1 MSTQQDTRAEQYS
14 LTDRQHE
21 VRDLC
26 AELARGFVADGA
38 ARRDLDAAYPDDMF
52 ALLREHNLLALPFP
66 PELGGQDEGI
76 LTCCLAIEEL
86 TKACYNTSYLLMMT
100 WQPFFAM
107 AFAGSEEQRE
117 RYLPGLARGELRFST
132 SATEPQAGSDMSG
145 LKMPAERVEGGCRL
159 TGEKMWAG
167 NANVADYIIVWARTG
182 DHPTRGLSAFIVP
195 ADAEGLT
202 LGDPIDKIGGRAIP
216 SGHLYF
222 DGVFVPDSDRLG
234 ADGDGFR
241 LAATTFTKL
250 RPLVGGRALGLAE
263 GALEHAVDYAKRREA
278 FGQPIAD
285 FQGLRWML
293 ADMKIQIEAARNLV
307 YKSAAVLDAG
317 TPTKNA
323 AALVGAAKTFATD
336 MAMSVTVDALQVHG
350 ATGVRRGEGFPMERY
365 MREAKQLQI
374 LEGPN
379 QIQRNLVAE
388 DLLRD

>member
-1 MSTQQDTRAEQYS
+1 MSTQQHTRAEQYG
-14 LTDRQHE
+14 LTDRQLE
-21 VRDLC
+21 IRELC
-26 AELARGFVADGA
+26 AELARGSVAAGA
-38 ARRDLDAAYPDDMF
+38 ARRDLEAAYPDDMF

-66 PELGGQDEGI
+66 PEFGGQNEGI

-86 TKACYNTSYLLMMT
+86 TKVDYNTSYLLMMT
-100 WQPFFAM
+100 WQPFYAM
-107 AFAGSEEQRE
+107 AFAGNEEQRE
-117 RYLPGLARGELRFST
+117 RYLSGLARGELRFST

-145 LKMPAERVEGGCRL
+145 LRMPAERVEGGYRL

-167 NANVADYIIVWARTG
+167 NSHVADYIIVWARTG
-182 DHPTRGLSAFIVP
+182 AHPTRGLSAFVVP

-216 SGHLYF
+216 SGQLRF

-234 ADGDGFR
+234 AEGDGFR

-263 GALEHAVDYAKRREA
+263 GALDHAIAYAKQREA

-293 ADMKIQIEAARNLV
+293 ADMKIQIEAARHLV

-317 TPTKNA
+317 TPTKDA
-323 AALVGAAKTFATD
+323 AALIGAAKTFATD

-350 ATGVRRGEGFPMERY
+350 ATGCRRGEGFPMERY

-374 LEGPN
+374 LEGTN
-379 QIQRNLVAE
+379 QIQRNLVA
-388 DLLRD
+388 DALLRA

>member
-1 MSTQQDTRAEQYS
+1 MENPVTTAEQYCLTAEQHAIRDKARS
-14 LTDRQHE
+14 LAEGTVAAGAE
-21 VRDLC
+21 LRDL
-26 AELARGFVADGA
+26 E
-38 ARRDLDAAYPDDMF
+38 AAYPEDMF
-52 ALLREHNLLALPFP
+52 ELLREHNLLALPFS
-66 PELGGQDEGI
+66 PELGGQNEGI

-100 WQPFFAM
+100 WQPFYAM
-107 AFAGSEEQRE
+107 AFAGNEEQRE
-117 RYLPGLARGELRFST
+117 RYLPGLAQGELRFST

-145 LKMPAERVEGGCRL
+145 LKMPAERVEGGYRL

-182 DHPTRGLSAFIVP
+182 EHPTRGLSAFIVP
-195 ADAEGLT
+195 TDAEGLT
-202 LGDPIDKIGGRAIP
+202 LGEPIDKIGGRAIP
-216 SGHLYF
+216 SGHLHF
-222 DGVFVPDSDRLG
+222 HNVFVPESDLLG
-234 ADGDGFR
+234 AEGDGFR

-250 RPLVGGRALGLAE
+250 RPLVGARALGLAE
-263 GALEHAVDYAKRREA
+263 GALDHAVAYAKEREA
-278 FGQPIAD
+278 FGQPIGD

-317 TPTKNA
+317 TPTKEA
-323 AALVGAAKTFATD
+323 AGLVGAAKTFATD

-350 ATGVRRGEGFPMERY
+350 ASGVRRGEGFPMERY

-379 QIQRNLVAE
+379 QIQRDLVAN
-388 DLLRD
+388 DLFRT